1 MDKTAQGTSRED
13 RTPSAPAPWSWKRL
27 DTHHVSLYDA
37 NGMVIAKLR
46 DVLAENYRPV
56 LVMAAAPELLEALVY
71 ASEASPPNDPDQD
84 DSDLIQI
91 EVTAGWVREL
101 REAIA
106 KAGA

>member
-1 MDKTAQGTSRED
+1 MSTDTGREVRTTSH
-13 RTPSAPAPWSWKRL
+13 TPGPWHTGR
-27 DTHHVSLYDA
+27 V
-37 NGMVIAKLR
+37 GQR
-46 DVLAENYRPV
+46 DVLLTVCGGCITYLDVNFESANAR
-56 LVMAAAPELLEALVY
+56 LIAAAPELLEALAY